1 VRLKYDPDDASKKI
15 DWRCLARLI
24 CARHLGRRHWIRR
37 RKKRRRFHG
46 GKHIDHGTL
55 RKYGSW
61 KNQMDGMQ
69 VLLAGF
75 ENESNENLTEN
86 KINEMSLYIFKKIDN
101 DGSKSIDA
109 HEAKLFRFS
118 R

>member
-1 VRLKYDPDDASKKI
+1 
-15 DWRCLARLI
+15 
-24 CARHLGRRHWIRR
+24 
-37 RKKRRRFHG
+37 
-46 GKHIDHGTL
+46 
-55 RKYGSW
+55 
-61 KNQMDGMQ
+61 MDGMQ

-75 ENESNENLTEN
+75 ENESIENLTEN